1 MAAIG
6 YGSALRS
13 RFSGLEVEV
22 PLIDGGGARYI
33 IFDNAASP
41 PPLSSVRRGVDDFL
55 DYYASVHRGTGF
67 KSQLSTW
74 AYESSRQRTMDFVGA
89 DPAPHT
95 CIFVK
100 NTTEAINK
108 LARRLSLGREDV
120 VLVTQMEH
128 HSNDLPSRRAANVVH
143 VGLGPNG
150 GAGATQFG
158 RKPAGPPG

>member
-22 PLIDGGGARYI
+22 PLIDGGRARYI
-33 IFDNAASP
+33 NFDNAAST

-74 AYESSRQRTMDFVGA
+74 AYESSRHRTLGFVGA
-89 DPAPHT
+89 DPATHT

-100 NTTEAINK
+100 NTPQAITK

-120 VLVTQMEH
+120 VLVTRMEH
-128 HSNDLPSRRAANVVH
+128 HSNDLPFRRGANVSDVR
-143 VGLGPNG
+143 LGPDR
-150 GAGATQFG
+150 GAERNEFVSNARG
-158 RKPAGPPG
+158 